1 MSARESIIPVFVP
14 HLGCP
19 HNCVFCNQNRI
30 SGQLEPATPQTVIDE
45 IENAAAFLPKGGKR
59 QLAFYGGSFTAI
71 PAAEQEALLGAAKTY
86 LDRGEI
92 NAIRLSTRPDA
103 IDETVL
109 ERLHRYGVETV
120 ELGAQSMDAEVLRR
134 SARGHTA
141 EDVEHASKLIKAS
154 GFRLIL
160 QMMTGLPGDTAEK
173 DIETARKIIALEP
186 DGVRIYPT
194 VIVRDTALYDMW
206 RAGKYREHTVE
217 DAVSVCAQL
226 VPLFEAA
233 GAYHPPRPEPDGR
246 PLRRRRCRRCVSPGT
261 RRAGALA
268 YHAAEGAGTA
278 GRHHAGQHRDAC
290 RRQGQS
296 LADGG
301 AAPLQHQSADGGIRP
316 EKHQNNRKDGA
327 FRARNSNTR
336 H

>member
-120 ELGAQSMDAEVLRR
+120 ELGAQSAKHLGVGLGKIFE
-134 SARGHTA
+134 SHNARFLSR
-141 EDVEHASKLIKAS
+141 VS
-154 GFRLIL
+154 GCLNL
-160 QMMTGLPGDTAEK
+160 N
-173 DIETARKIIALEP
+173 
-186 DGVRIYPT
+186 
-194 VIVRDTALYDMW
+194 
-206 RAGKYREHTVE
+206 GKPRFG
-217 DAVSVCAQL
+217 S
-226 VPLFEAA
+226 AA
-233 GAYHPPRPEPDGR
+233 GAASRERDG
-246 PLRRRRCRRCVSPGT
+246 
-261 RRAGALA
+261 
-268 YHAAEGAGTA
+268 
-278 GRHHAGQHRDAC
+278 
-290 RRQGQS
+290 
-296 LADGG
+296 
-301 AAPLQHQSADGGIRP
+301 
-316 EKHQNNRKDGA
+316 
-327 FRARNSNTR
+327 
-336 H
+336 

>member
-120 ELGAQSMDAEVLRR
+120 ELGARAHGGGCGARIEAHQGFGLQAHPPDDDGAS
-134 SARGHTA
+134 RGH
-141 EDVEHASKLIKAS
+141 S
-154 GFRLIL
+154 G
-160 QMMTGLPGDTAEK
+160 
-173 DIETARKIIALEP
+173 
-186 DGVRIYPT
+186 
-194 VIVRDTALYDMW
+194 
-206 RAGKYREHTVE
+206 
-217 DAVSVCAQL
+217 
-226 VPLFEAA
+226 
-233 GAYHPPRPEPDGR
+233 
-246 PLRRRRCRRCVSPGT
+246 
-261 RRAGALA
+261 
-268 YHAAEGAGTA
+268 EG
-278 GRHHAGQHRDAC
+278 H
-290 RRQGQS
+290 
-296 LADGG
+296 
-301 AAPLQHQSADGGIRP
+301 
-316 EKHQNNRKDGA
+316 
-327 FRARNSNTR
+327 
-336 H
+336 